1 MPGGPSA
8 AFPQDTWLRCVYQ
21 SACQRSPVGL
31 LDSFEKG
38 LERAVNSAFAKTFR
52 SGIQPVEIASALR
65 READTKAAV
74 VSRDRIIAPNSFVVR
89 LSADDA
95 ERMRG
100 LGGAL
105 TDELHALLTAHAT
118 SQGYSFA
125 GPLSISLEADEKVAT
140 GTVRVSSGTVEGRV
154 SWQAVVDVDGRRHSI
169 SRARTVIGRGSDA
182 DITIAD
188 AGSSRK
194 HVEILWDGERAMM
207 RDLGSTNGTKVN
219 GQKLR
224 EAALPTDT
232 TITIGRTDLVFRI
245 VPVAAPSRPAA
256 RGDDATRA
264 FGALG

>member
-1 MPGGPSA
+1 M
-8 AFPQDTWLRCVYQ
+8 
-21 SACQRSPVGL
+21 GL

-74 VSRDRIIAPNSFVVR
+74 VSRDRIIAPNSYVVR

-95 ERMRG
+95 ERMHG

-118 SQGYSFA
+118 AQGYSFA
-125 GPLSISLEADEKVAT
+125 GPLAITIEADENVT
-140 GTVRVSSGTVEGRV
+140 IGTVRVSSGTVEGRV
-154 SWQAVVDVDGRRHSI
+154 SWQAVVDVDGRRHSLT
-169 SRARTVIGRGSDA
+169 RARTVIGRGSDA

-219 GQKLR
+219 GQKVR

-232 TITIGRTDLVFRI
+232 TLTIGRTDLVFRI
-245 VPVAAPSRPAA
+245 VPVATPQRPA
-256 RGDDATRA
+256 GPHDDDATRA
-264 FGALG
+264 FGVI

>member
-1 MPGGPSA
+1 M
-8 AFPQDTWLRCVYQ
+8 
-21 SACQRSPVGL
+21 GL

-65 READTKAAV
+65 READTNAAV
-74 VSRDRIIAPNSFVVR
+74 VSRDRIIAPNSYVAR
-89 LSADDA
+89 LSPDDA
-95 ERMRG
+95 ERMLG

-105 TDELHALLTAHAT
+105 TDELHALLTAHAK

-125 GPLSISLEADEKVAT
+125 GPLAITLEADEKVAT
-140 GTVRVSSGTVEGRV
+140 GTVRVDSGTVEGRV

-169 SRARTVIGRGSDA
+169 TRARTVIGRGTDA

-219 GQKLR
+219 GTKVR

-245 VPVAAPSRPAA
+245 IPVAAPSRPA
-256 RGDDATRA
+256 RPRDDDATRA

>member
-1 MPGGPSA
+1 M
-8 AFPQDTWLRCVYQ
+8 
-21 SACQRSPVGL
+21 GL

-74 VSRDRIIAPNSFVVR
+74 VSRDRIIAPNSYVVR
-89 LSADDA
+89 LSADDS

-105 TDELHALLTAHAT
+105 TDELHALLTKHAKA
-118 SQGYSFA
+118 QGYSFA
-125 GPLSISLEADEKVAT
+125 GPLSITLEADEKVAT
-140 GTVRVSSGTVEGRV
+140 GTVRVNSGTVEGRV
-154 SWQAVVDVDGRRHSI
+154 NWQAVVDVDGRRHSI

-224 EAALPTDT
+224 EAALPNDT

-245 VPVAAPSRPAA
+245 VPVAAPSRPAS